1 MSGQQPLRVIHVFRA
16 PVGGLFRHVTDLATE
31 QARCG
36 HAVGV
41 VCDASTGGGFEAA
54 TLAALRDKLALGLIR
69 LPMQR
74 QIGPSDLMAVGK
86 VLGHLGRLAPDVSHG
101 HGAKGGVYARL
112 IGTWLGRRRPV
123 ARVYT
128 PHGGSMHYDP
138 AALNGRIYFAA
149 ERVLERL
156 TDAIVHVSE
165 FEAATYRAK
174 VRAPRCIVRIIP
186 NGLRPEEFA
195 PVAVRP
201 DARDLLFL
209 GAFRRLKGIDVVL
222 QAIAKLQTSEGLRVT
237 ANLVGQ
243 SRGRSTYEELA
254 NRLGIADR
262 LAFHDPM
269 NARDAFA
276 TSRAVVVPSLAESL
290 PYVVLEAIAAGMP
303 IVATRVGG
311 IPEIFGPRAGEL
323 IPAGNADALAH
334 AIKSLLSDPNRAQQ
348 DAAARREWLQP
359 RFNVETMTREVISLY
374 REILDVKAPHS
385 TH

>member
-31 QARCG
+31 QASSG

-41 VCDASTGGGFEAA
+41 VCDASTGGGFETAA
-54 TLAALRDKLALGLIR
+54 LDALRDKLALGLIR

-74 QIGPSDLMAVGK
+74 QIGPSDFMAVRK
-86 VLGHLGRLAPDVSHG
+86 VLGHLGRLTPDVIHG

-149 ERVLERL
+149 ERLLERL

-174 VRAPRCIVRIIP
+174 VRTPRCIVRIIP

-195 PVAVRP
+195 PIAVRP

-222 QAIAKLQTSEGLRVT
+222 EAIAKLQTSEGLRVT

-254 NRLGIADR
+254 TQLGIADR

-323 IPAGNADALAH
+323 IPAGNADALAG
-334 AIKSLLSDPNRAQQ
+334 AVKSLLSDPERARQ

-374 REILDVKAPHS
+374 REILDAKAPHS
-385 TH
+385 SH